1 MKKNYSPSISWLFVS
16 VLIVITAVSCTKTEG
31 IKPANLPRQF
41 TPGDINIDKTQTSA
55 TLSWSHV
62 FSTKATT
69 YTIQLSDDSTFAGT
83 PLLSKVIDTNS
94 IVLTDTILQ
103 PRKVYFARVK
113 ANAVGSSAESRYWLV
128 SSRFSITGEQ
138 IFQALTVSDI
148 IDNGV
153 LLKWNP
159 TPGLT
164 TIVLTPLAGGTAK
177 TINLTAA
184 DLTASQ
190 RIVSGL
196 SANTNYSAEIFSG
209 TRSRGYLVFKTT
221 APLTGNIVDL
231 RDFTGRP
238 NLLMDTLPVVPAGSI
253 ILLKRGE
260 TYNISTTTN
269 IDKTISIRSGADLTA
284 ASTKAII
291 YFTSNFNFGAGAA
304 IDSIEFNDLYMYSSD
319 YSGKY
324 VFNTTND
331 ATVGKLKFLNSTI
344 EIFRG
349 VARIQKGN
357 TTVSNYIIN
366 NCVIDSLS
374 NYGLLT
380 VDNATCKVDNV
391 SVTNSTIYK
400 AERII
405 VSSKN
410 TLNSVTIKNCTF
422 NEAPYSNGTYY
433 IVDAGSGNVSGGI
446 AISNSIFGRGKTNG
460 DSTSV
465 KEIRVGSG
473 TTISSSFNYETS
485 DRVISS
491 APITPV
497 IVYTGTSYDLWE
509 DPNAGNFQIKDRSFA
524 GRTSAGDP
532 RWYLQ

>member
-1 MKKNYSPSISWLFVS
+1 MKKNYSPSSITWLFT
-16 VLIVITAVSCTKTEG
+16 VLVATFLSCTKIDNTV
-31 IKPANLPRQF
+31 KPANLPRQF
-41 TPGDINIDKTQTSA
+41 KTGDINIDKTQTSA

-62 FSTKATT
+62 FTTKAST
-69 YTIQLSDDSTFAGT
+69 YTVQISTDSTFAGAKV
-83 PLLSKVIDTNS
+83 LDQVIDTNS
-94 IVLTDTILQ
+94 VTVTDSLLQ
-103 PRKVYFARVK
+103 PRKIYFARVK
-113 ANAVGSSAESRYWLV
+113 ANAIGASAESGWIS

-164 TIVLTPLAGGTAK
+164 TIVITPLSGGAAK
-177 TINLTAA
+177 TVNLTAA
-184 DLTASQ
+184 DLSASQ
-190 RIVSGL
+190 RIVRGL
-196 SANTNYSAEIFSG
+196 SASTNYSAEIFSG

-221 APLTGNIVDL
+221 APLTGNIIDL

-238 NLLMDTLPVVPAGSI
+238 TLLMDTLPVVPAGSI

-260 TYNISTTTN
+260 TYNISSTTT
-269 IDKTISIRSGADLTA
+269 IDKTISIKSGADLTA
-284 ASTKAII
+284 ASTKATI
-291 YFTSNFNFGAGAA
+291 YFTSNFNFGAGAS

-319 YSGKY
+319 YGGKY

-331 ATVGKLKFLNSTI
+331 ATVGKLKFLNSKI
-344 EIFRG
+344 EILRG

-366 NCVIDSLS
+366 NCIIDSIA

-380 VDNATCKVDNV
+380 VDNATCKVENI

-400 AERII
+400 AERVI

-410 TLNSVTIKNCTF
+410 SSASVNISNCTF

-433 IVDAGSGNVSGGI
+433 IVDYGSKDVSNGI
-446 AISNSIFGRGKTNG
+446 SISNSIFGRGKTNG

-465 KEIRVGSG
+465 KEIRMGGG
-473 TTISSSFNYETS
+473 TTLNSSFNYITA
-485 DRVISS
+485 DRII
-491 APITPV
+491 AGNPITPV
-497 IVYTGTSYDLWE
+497 INYNGTSYDLWE
-509 DPNAGNFQIKDRSFA
+509 DPDAGNFQIRDRSFA